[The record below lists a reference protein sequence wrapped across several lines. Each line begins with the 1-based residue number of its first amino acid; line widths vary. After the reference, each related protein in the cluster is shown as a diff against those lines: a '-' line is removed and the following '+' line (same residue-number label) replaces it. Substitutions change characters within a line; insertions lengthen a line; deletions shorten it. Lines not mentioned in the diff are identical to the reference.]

1 MGREFRRSVPLQE
14 ESWVDTEARTITT
27 YTRNVGLA
35 NFMSAIEKVVYKV
48 NIIKLIKS
56 QNNLTHN

>member
-1 MGREFRRSVPLQE
+1 MPLQE

>member
-1 MGREFRRSVPLQE
+1 MGKEFRRSVPLQE

-48 NIIKLIKS
+48 IIIANKISK
-56 QNNLTHN
+56 